1 MISTPTPGGPGSAAR
16 PAGRASVRRLLFPTA
31 VAALGALLAACGGP
45 AASSETGQGSGQGSG
60 QGVDTVRVG
69 VIAGSPPG
77 VYSAI
82 ENGFFA
88 KERIKVEL
96 VTLSGGPALVA
107 ATEGGS
113 IDIAWADI
121 FAWTSAIQQG
131 FKLTIINPA
140 NALKPGQPV
149 NVIVAKPGSG
159 ITSAKDLAG
168 RKLGVPAQALT
179 TVQIKKWLEDQGLDP
194 NGPKYTTVQ
203 DRTTSGGLVAQG
215 TLDAAATSGAYV
227 TAWQA
232 QYGLTVAGAFDSG
245 VPDGA
250 ATSGYGAKRA
260 YAEAHPDLVK
270 RFVRAVRQGVTAFQ
284 SVAPLE
290 QNTLLVKYGGAD
302 VGKLESKYPGAL
314 QKASAAT
321 SGELRGPF
329 DVAAENK
336 WIEIGARYGAL
347 KQAIDLTPYLWPTA
361 TAANP

>member
-1 MISTPTPGGPGSAAR
+1 MISTSTSGGRGFSAR
-16 PAGRASVRRLLFPTA
+16 PAGRARVRRPLFLTA
-31 VAALGALLAACGGP
+31 VAAVGVLLAACGTS
-45 AASSETGQGSGQGSG
+45 AASSEGESGAH
-60 QGVDTVRVG
+60 GVDTVRVG

-82 ENGFFA
+82 ENGFFD

-121 FAWTSAIQQG
+121 FAWAAAIEQG

-149 NVIVAKPGSG
+149 NVIVTKPGSG

-168 RKLGVPAQALT
+168 KKLGVPAQALT
-179 TVQIKKWLEDQGLDP
+179 TVQIKKWLADQGLDP

-227 TAWQA
+227 TAWEA
-232 QYGLTVAGAFDSG
+232 QYGLTVAGTFDSG
-245 VPDGA
+245 VPEGA
-250 ATSGYGAKRA
+250 ATSGYGALRSF
-260 YAEAHPDLVK
+260 AEAHPDLVR

-284 SVAPLE
+284 SSEPLA

-302 VGKLESKYPGAL
+302 VAKLEAKYPGAL
-314 QKASAAT
+314 DKASAAT
-321 SGELRGPF
+321 SGELSGPF

-336 WIEIGARYGAL
+336 WIETGARFGAL
-347 KQAIDLTPYLWPTA
+347 KKPFDLTPYLWSTA
-361 TAANP
+361 TADTP